1 MPLSNSQYPEVE
13 LPSPVITQQQVTS
26 SAYQITDVTDNP
38 VQKSVV
44 ARVTVGPGA
53 INFFTVW
60 SGESYDQIG
69 QWTDTD
75 LVNAVTPLVQAAYP
89 PVTP

>member
-1 MPLSNSQYPEVE
+1 MPLASSQYPEVE

-38 VQKSVV
+38 VQKTVV

-69 QWTDTD
+69 QWTDSD
-75 LVNAVTPLVQAAYP
+75 LVAAVTPLVQAAYP

>member
-1 MPLSNSQYPEVE
+1 MSLSNSQYPDVQ
-13 LPSPVITQQQVTS
+13 LPNAVITQQQVTS
-26 SAYQITDVTDNP
+26 SVYQITDVTDNP
-38 VQKSVV
+38 IQKTVV

-60 SGESYDQIG
+60 SGESYDAIG
-69 QWTDTD
+69 QWTDTE
-75 LVNAVTPLVQAAYP
+75 LVAAVTPMVEAAYP

>member
-1 MPLSNSQYPEVE
+1 MPFSNSQYPEVQ
-13 LPSPVITQQQVTS
+13 LPNAVITQQQVTA

-38 VQKSVV
+38 VQKTVV

-60 SGESYDQIG
+60 SGESYDAIG
-69 QWTDTD
+69 QWTDTE
-75 LVNAVTPLVQAAYP
+75 LVAAVTPLVEAAYP

>member
-1 MPLSNSQYPEVE
+1 MPLSSSQYPEVE

-26 SAYQITDVTDNP
+26 SAYQITDVNDNP
-38 VQKSVV
+38 VQKTVV

-69 QWTDTD
+69 QWTDSD
-75 LVNAVTPLVQAAYP
+75 LVAAETPLVVAAYP

>member
-1 MPLSNSQYPEVE
+1 MSLSSSQYPDVE
-13 LPSPVITQQQVTS
+13 LPNPVITQQQVTA
-26 SAYQITDVTDNP
+26 SAYQITDVSDNP
-38 VQKSVV
+38 IQKTVV

-69 QWTDTD
+69 QWTDAD
-75 LVNAVTPLVQAAYP
+75 LVAAVTPMVQATYP

>member
-1 MPLSNSQYPEVE
+1 MPFSNSQFPEVQ
-13 LPSPVITQQQVTS
+13 LPNSVITQQQVTA

-38 VQKSVV
+38 VQKTVV

-60 SGESYDQIG
+60 SGESYDQAG
-69 QWTDTD
+69 QWTDAD
-75 LVNAVTPLVQAAYP
+75 LVNAVTPMVEAAYP
-89 PVTP
+89 PITP